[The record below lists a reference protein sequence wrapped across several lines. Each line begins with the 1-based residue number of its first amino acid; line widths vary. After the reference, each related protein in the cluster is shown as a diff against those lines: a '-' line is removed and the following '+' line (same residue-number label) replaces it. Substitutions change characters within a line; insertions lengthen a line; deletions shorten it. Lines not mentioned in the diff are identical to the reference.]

1 MEGTM
6 TSTTA
11 LLVDP
16 ADVGGRPQA
25 ATVSVAREEI
35 EEALASDETPEL
47 ILEVQLRE
55 TERRELH
62 VAWERSDLESI
73 LAGAGP
79 GRIAFSFDP
88 SELYRALEHPDFE
101 GHGFR
106 EAILLTV
113 AAASASAAVAVTTAQ
128 GGIVEGTGAGG
139 GATAAMVSPGHAEA
153 GTASTLATAAEVKD
167 EAGGTARGIG
177 ITIPGADEASL
188 AARGIDAP
196 AVPVGHDEAL
206 TTSALANPAAA
217 NDEVG
222 LAARGIGGTIPGAD
236 EATLT
241 ARGIQTP
248 AVPVGHDE
256 ALTTSALA
264 NPAAANDEVGLAAR
278 GIGGTIPGAD
288 EATLTARGIEQQPT
302 SVGHDEATL
311 VDRGV
316 ESAPVTVDS
325 GTGLEL
331 PSVDAGT
338 AALVGGL
345 AGAGLLLVGGTFA
358 TRRRVHP
365 L

>member
-1 MEGTM
+1 MEGTLA
-6 TSTTA
+6 STKA
-11 LLVDP
+11 VLVSP
-16 ADVGGRPQA
+16 EDVGRRPQA

-35 EEALASDETPEL
+35 DEALASDESPEL
-47 ILEVQLRE
+47 VLEVQLRE
-55 TERRELH
+55 TERREIH
-62 VAWERSDLESI
+62 VAWERRDLEGI

-79 GRIAFSFDP
+79 GRVTFAFDP
-88 SELYRALEHPDFE
+88 SEIYRALEQPDFE

-153 GTASTLATAAEVKD
+153 GTAATLATAAAVND

-177 ITIPGADEASL
+177 VTIPGVDETPL

-196 AVPVGHDEAL
+196 AIPVGHDEAL
-206 TTSALANPAAA
+206 TGAALANPAAA

-236 EATLT
+236 EATL
-241 ARGIQTP
+241 A
-248 AVPVGHDE
+248 
-256 ALTTSALA
+256 
-264 NPAAANDEVGLAAR
+264 
-278 GIGGTIPGAD
+278 
-288 EATLTARGIEQQPT
+288 ARGIEQQPT

-358 TRRRVHP
+358 ARRRVHP